1 MGIYK
6 EHILPHM
13 INCGCGMKPVMA
25 LREKV
30 VPLAFGDVLEVGM
43 GSGLNLSFYQSAHVN
58 KVWGLEPSEGMRRRA
73 QKNLAKSSVTVE
85 WLDLPGE
92 RVPLADESVDSIV
105 LTFTMCSIPDW
116 RAALEQMHRVLKPA
130 GKLFFCEH
138 GLAPDASVQKWQ
150 QRLNPYWN
158 KVFDCNLNRPVIN
171 YLEQGGFH
179 INWHKDLYVEH
190 SPKPLSYMSYGEA
203 VKLR

>member
-43 GSGLNLSFYQSAHVN
+43 GSGLNLSFYQSANVN

-73 QKNLAKSSVTVE
+73 QKNLAQSPVTVE

-92 RVPLADESVDSIV
+92 RVPLADDSVDSIV

-158 KVFDCNLNRPVIN
+158 RVFDCNLNRPVIN
-171 YLEQGGFH
+171 YLEQGGFN
-179 INWHKDLYVEH
+179 INWHEDLYVEH

-203 VKLR
+203 VKP